1 VNGLPVFPPSEVF
14 GGVDELEP
22 AVVVVQVAL
31 ALTRTQ
37 LATAIGIGF
46 AGIAG
51 DVAAEDLT
59 DGQVRHEVEG
69 HLAAEALIALDQQAE
84 ADRLRVWPAEQQ
96 RILDL
101 LAAATLRAYGIGEAQ

>member
-1 VNGLPVFPPSEVF
+1 MNELPVFPPSEVF

-59 DGQVRHEVEG
+59 DGQIRHEVEG
-69 HLAAEALIALDQQAE
+69 HLAAEALIALDQQIE
-84 ADRLRVWPAEQQ
+84 ADRLRVWPAEQRQ
-96 RILDL
+96 VLNL
-101 LAAATLRAYGIGEAQ
+101 LAAAACRAYGIGETR